1 MKRLF
6 DIIFSLS
13 GLIVL
18 SPLLLCI
25 ALAIKIADKGSIIY
39 KQKRVGQFNTDF
51 YIFKFKTMR
60 DGSEKL
66 GLLTIGN
73 HDPRITKLGYY
84 LRKYKFD
91 ELPQLVNVLIGNMS
105 FVGPR
110 PELRQYVNYYK
121 PEHLKV
127 LDFKPG
133 ITGAASL
140 KFWNECELLSNQTNP
155 EAYFISDLIPKK
167 NQLNLDYHQQST
179 LITDLQLIFKTII

>member
-39 KQKRVGQFNTDF
+39 KQKRVGQFNTEF
-51 YIFKFKTMR
+51 NIYKFKTMR

-84 LRKYKFD
+84 LRKYKLD
-91 ELPQLVNVLIGNMS
+91 ELPQLFNVLLGNMS

-110 PELRQYVNYYK
+110 PELRQYVNHYK
-121 PEHLKV
+121 SEHLKV
-127 LDFKPG
+127 LNYKPG

-140 KFWNECELLSNQTNP
+140 RFWNECELLAQQNDP
-155 EAYFISDLIPKK
+155 ETYFINIMIPTK
-167 NQLNLDYHQQST
+167 NQINLDYHQQST
-179 LITDLQLIFKTII
+179 FLTDLQLIFKTII